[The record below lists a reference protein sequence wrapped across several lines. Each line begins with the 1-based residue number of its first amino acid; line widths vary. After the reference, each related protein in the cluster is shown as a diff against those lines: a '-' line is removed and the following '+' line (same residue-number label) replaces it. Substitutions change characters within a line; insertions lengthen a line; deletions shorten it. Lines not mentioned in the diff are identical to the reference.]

1 MREAILRIHISQSRS
16 SASSTA
22 SPVARVSVA
31 SQQMCSMTVDAIE
44 VMVSRKGLNVLPAVG
59 TVRAEITSYGS
70 SPFAGLARGVLPR
83 CGRCLADLQTSNSSL
98 GEEAG
103 SG

>member
-1 MREAILRIHISQSRS
+1 MPLA
-16 SASSTA
+16 
-22 SPVARVSVA
+22 
-31 SQQMCSMTVDAIE
+31 VDAIE
-44 VMVSRKGLNVLPAVG
+44 VVVSRTGLNVLSAVG

-83 CGRCLADLQTSNSSL
+83 CGRCLADLQASNSSL